1 MKTEEL
7 HIKETH
13 LRIIADVFSIYDVK
27 QFVMSQRA
35 ELENFIQRDPFFQ
48 TTYEPYRCPEGA
60 PEIVSL
66 LCSAGE
72 RSGIGP
78 MSAVAGTVSYLTAR
92 FILEQGAS
100 WVLVENGGDIALKI
114 NESYT
119 LGIYAGK
126 ESPVKD
132 LGLEL
137 KPKGKIFGVCTSSGT
152 VGPSVSLGVSD
163 AATVISDDVP
173 LADSCATLL
182 GNQVQSGTPTD
193 EEMDAYFEPL
203 KNIPGL
209 EGALVIVGE
218 RVGMWGRLPSVVRTK
233 NPQFSFG

>member
-13 LRIIADVFSIYDVK
+13 LKIVADEFSLDEVER
-27 QFVMSQRA
+27 FVLSRRV
-35 ELENFIQRDPFFQ
+35 ELENFIVQDPFFQ
-48 TTYEPYRCPEGA
+48 STYEPYPCPEGA
-60 PEIVSL
+60 SEIVSL

-72 RSGIGP
+72 KTGIGP
-78 MSAVAGTVSYLTAR
+78 MSAVAGTVSFLTAR

-114 NESYT
+114 NEPYT
-119 LGIYAGK
+119 LGIYAGE

-132 LGLEL
+132 LGLKLE
-137 KPKGKIFGVCTSSGT
+137 PRENIFGICTSSGT
-152 VGPSVSLGVSD
+152 VGPSVSLGVTD
-163 AATVISDDVP
+163 AATVISNDVP

-182 GNQVQSGTPTD
+182 GNQVRSEIPTD
-193 EEMDAYFEPL
+193 EEMNGYFACL
-203 KNIPGL
+203 KNIRGA

-218 RVGMWGRLPSVVRTK
+218 KIGLWGNLPKIVRTK
-233 NPQFSFG
+233 NPQFFFG